1 MTQKMF
7 DEAVNRCF
15 FVFDSILNQ
24 YKSQEMCDRVVS
36 KDSVLIVY
44 CPAKYIM
51 CNAAVDDSLAALKLV
66 PDWSVISKMAS

>member
-1 MTQKMF
+1 MF

-44 CPAKYIM
+44 WPAKYIM